1 MKDKILPFVKQS
13 IVYGIGGL
21 AIPLAG
27 ILLVPIYTRIFTPDD
42 YGVINLVQI
51 TIMFL
56 SVILVLGLDNASG
69 RYYLEYKSDKEKK
82 IVASTTI
89 FFLAVVLLIGC
100 LAFIAFSEQ
109 ISRLIFKTGSDSQYL
124 VIAAAALPVGICSTL
139 CLNLLRFNLRPVSYT
154 ILSVANMLLTVCIS
168 IVLVVVLK
176 IGVKGVFLATL
187 ISASLFLIINLIVT
201 RGYFSLAFS
210 LQRLKDLLW
219 FGLPL
224 VPYGIAIYLMQN
236 CDRYFLAQF
245 VSLEDVGLY
254 NLGGQIASI
263 SSLFFIST
271 GLAWG
276 PFVYMTYK
284 EDNIGA
290 VYTRLLNYF
299 VAAAALIVVGLS
311 IFSHEILM
319 IFASS
324 NYYSAYMVIPFLTL
338 SLTFFY
344 IGLRMSFG
352 INIAKKTLH
361 FTWISIVGV
370 AVNVGL
376 NFLLVPLYGMMG
388 AATASLI
395 SSVVWCILLVYIS
408 QRYYEFKYSLTSF
421 LGILTVSL
429 AIICFA
435 YFLLIDVSW
444 QNILI
449 KIVLIGVFSVFVY
462 LFHLVGNDELKYIY
476 GLFSKMMKKQ

>member
-13 IVYGIGGL
+13 MVYGIGGL

-27 ILLVPIYTRIFTPDD
+27 ILLVPIYTRVFTPDD

-51 TIMFL
+51 TITFL
-56 SVILVLGLDNASG
+56 TVLLVLGLDNASG
-69 RYYLEYKSDKEKK
+69 RYYLDSKSDSDRKLT
-82 IVASTTI
+82 ASTTI
-89 FFLAVVLLIGC
+89 IFLAIVMLVGC
-100 LAFIAFSEQ
+100 LVFIGFSGQ
-109 ISRLIFKTGSDSQYL
+109 ISQILFKMAADGQYL
-124 VIAAAALPVGICSTL
+124 VIAAASLPMSICAIL

-154 ILSVANMLLTVCIS
+154 VLSVASILLTVLIT
-168 IVLVVVLK
+168 ILLVVVLK
-176 IGVKGVFLATL
+176 IGIKGVFIATL
-187 ISASLFLIINLIVT
+187 ISASFFFIINLAVT
-201 RGYFSLAFS
+201 RNYFSFAFS
-210 LQRLKDLLW
+210 KKRLKELLLY
-219 FGLPL
+219 GLPL

-245 VSLEDVGLY
+245 ATLEDVGIY

-271 GLAWG
+271 GLAWS
-276 PFVYMTYK
+276 PFIYLTYK

-319 IFASS
+319 VFATR
-324 NYYSAYMVIPFLTL
+324 NYYSAYTVIPLLTM

-344 IGLRMSFG
+344 LGLRMCFG
-352 INIAKKTLH
+352 ISIAKKTLH
-361 FTWISIVGV
+361 FTWISIVSF

-376 NFLLVPLYGMMG
+376 NFLLVPLYGMIG
-388 AATASLI
+388 AATATLS
-395 SSVVWCILLVYIS
+395 SSVVWCILLVHIS
-408 QRYYEFKYSLTSF
+408 QRYYVLKYSLGSF
-421 LGILTVSL
+421 LGILAVSL
-429 AIICFA
+429 AIICVA

-444 QNILI
+444 KNILI
-449 KIVLIGVFSVFVY
+449 KIILLGVFLVFVY
-462 LFHLVGNDELKYIY
+462 LFKLVGNDELKYIY
-476 GLFSKMMKKQ
+476 SLLSKLVKKQ